1 MEGGKAGGS
10 ERLLPSIAVIN
21 GKDTPHSTLLVS
33 SCQIHIVDCRR
44 LIIVLETQF
53 QEFAEE
59 EEKGTS
65 GG

>member
-33 SCQIHIVDCRR
+33 SCQIHIVDCMR

-53 QEFAEE
+53 QEFAKEQA
-59 EEKGTS
+59 GTS